1 MNNDALNA
9 SSTLT
14 GVNRESLN
22 ALSKAASSPVK
33 TNPELAKFERA
44 LENAKFGSNPQ
55 TIKTKTVNAD
65 GAITGDNEDLGVMHA
80 PDPVGH
86 FMLVALPKVEL
97 SSLLI
102 TPDSVTDRERAASV
116 IGTVIAMGPD
126 CYKDPEPPV
135 PDWMRDAILS
145 GKYQGGV
152 TLIAP
157 RPRFPSGPWTKI
169 GETVLFSRYAG
180 KRFKIE
186 GIEFRMLADD
196 EITATI
202 PDGAQVGGL

>member
-1 MNNDALNA
+1 MTKTEA
-9 SSTLT
+9 
-14 GVNRESLN
+14 
-22 ALSKAASSPVK
+22 ALSLEDKFPGLSKGVSAAP
-33 TNPELAKFERA
+33 
-44 LENAKFGSNPQ
+44 PQ
-55 TIKTKTVNAD
+55 GQIIRTKTVDAD

-97 SSLLI
+97 SKLLI

-116 IGTVIAMGPD
+116 IGTVIALGPD
-126 CYKDPEPPV
+126 CYVDAKPEVPESVSLALAAGVPV
-135 PDWMRDAILS
+135 TIVLN
-145 GKYQGGV
+145 
-152 TLIAP
+152 AP
-157 RPRFPSGPWTKI
+157 RPRFPSGPWCKQ
-169 GETVLFSRYAG
+169 GDTVLFSRYAG

-186 GIEFRMLADD
+186 GVEFRMLADD

>member
-1 MNNDALNA
+1 MTQTNDAL
-9 SSTLT
+9 STEE
-14 GVNRESLN
+14 RFPK
-22 ALSKAASSPVK
+22 LSKAASSPAQ
-33 TNPELAKFERA
+33 PIR
-44 LENAKFGSNPQ
+44 
-55 TIKTKTVNAD
+55 TKTVDAD
-65 GAITGDNEDLGVMHA
+65 GAITGENEDLGVMHA

-97 SSLLI
+97 SKFLI

-126 CYKDPEPPV
+126 CYVDPPPII
-135 PDWMRDAILS
+135 PDIVADAIALGQPVS
-145 GKYQGGV
+145 V
-152 TLIAP
+152 SLIAP
-157 RPRFPSGPWTKI
+157 RPRFPSGPWCKQ
-169 GETVLFSRYAG
+169 GDTVLFSRYAG

-186 GIEFRMLADD
+186 GVEFRMLADD

>member
-1 MNNDALNA
+1 MTTNDAAL
-9 SSTLT
+9 
-14 GVNRESLN
+14 GVLEK
-22 ALSKAASSPVK
+22 AQAAFPGPSKIGSAPVK
-33 TNPELAKFERA
+33 VPLINSEGLM
-44 LENAKFGSNPQ
+44 
-55 TIKTKTVNAD
+55 
-65 GAITGDNEDLGVMHA
+65 TGEKKEINEDLGLLIA

-86 FMLVALPKVEL
+86 FMLVALPEIERTNDNGDAVTAGGIIL
-97 SSLLI
+97 PP
-102 TPDSVTDRERAASV
+102 TVTDRERAASV
-116 IGTVIAMGPD
+116 VGTVLAMGPD

-135 PDWMRDAILS
+135 PEWLKEAILS

-157 RPRFPSGPWTKI
+157 RPRFPGGPWCKI
-169 GETVLFSRYAG
+169 GQTVLFSRYSG

>member
-1 MNNDALNA
+1 LTTNDA
-9 SSTLT
+9 
-14 GVNRESLN
+14 
-22 ALSKAASSPVK
+22 ALGMMEKAKAAFPTPS
-33 TNPELAKFERA
+33 TA
-44 LENAKFGSNPQ
+44 GSAPAGTVGQ
-55 TIKTKTVNAD
+55 VIRTKTLNAD

-97 SSLLI
+97 SKLLI

-126 CYKDPEPPV
+126 CYVDPEPLIPEIVRVALAAGAPV
-135 PDWMRDAILS
+135 S
-145 GKYQGGV
+145 V
-152 TLIAP
+152 SLIAP
-157 RPRFPSGPWTKI
+157 RPRFPSGPWCKE
-169 GETVLFSRYAG
+169 GDTVLFSRYAG

-186 GIEFRMLADD
+186 GVEFRMLADD

>member
-1 MNNDALNA
+1 MTTNDAAL
-9 SSTLT
+9 SIEERFPL
-14 GVNRESLN
+14 
-22 ALSKAASSPVK
+22 LSKA
-33 TNPELAKFERA
+33 
-44 LENAKFGSNPQ
+44 GSAPAGTVGQ
-55 TIKTKTVNAD
+55 LIKTKTVDAD
-65 GAITGDNEDLGVMHA
+65 GSITGENEDLGVMHA

-97 SSLLI
+97 SKFLI

-126 CYKDPEPPV
+126 CYKDPEPVIPDIVRSAIAAGMPV
-135 PDWMRDAILS
+135 S
-145 GKYQGGV
+145 V
-152 TLIAP
+152 SLIAP
-157 RPRFPSGPWTKI
+157 RPRFPSGPWCEV
-169 GETVLFSRYAG
+169 GQTVLFSRYAG

-186 GIEFRMLADD
+186 GVEFRMLADD

>member
-1 MNNDALNA
+1 MTKTDA
-9 SSTLT
+9 
-14 GVNRESLN
+14 
-22 ALSKAASSPVK
+22 ALSIAEQFPL
-33 TNPELAKFERA
+33 LAKA
-44 LENAKFGSNPQ
+44 GSAPANQ
-55 TIKTKTVNAD
+55 SQVIKTKTINVE
-65 GAITGDNEDLGVMHA
+65 GAITGENEDLGVMHA

-97 SSLLI
+97 SKLLI

-116 IGTVIAMGPD
+116 IGTVIALGPD
-126 CYKDPEPPV
+126 CYKDTEPMVPE
-135 PDWMRDAILS
+135 WMKQAILD

-152 TLIAP
+152 SLIAP
-157 RPRFPSGPWTKI
+157 RPRFPSGPWCKE
-169 GETVLFSRYAG
+169 GDTVLFSRYAG

-186 GIEFRMLADD
+186 GVEFRMLADD

>member
-1 MNNDALNA
+1 MTTNDA
-9 SSTLT
+9 
-14 GVNRESLN
+14 
-22 ALSKAASSPVK
+22 ALDVRKFP
-33 TNPELAKFERA
+33 NLAQA
-44 LENAKFGSNPQ
+44 GSAPAPM
-55 TIKTKTVNAD
+55 KTKTVNAD

-97 SSLLI
+97 SKLLI

-116 IGTVIAMGPD
+116 IGTVIEMGPD
-126 CYKDPEPPV
+126 CYVDPEPAIPEIV
-135 PDWMRDAILS
+135 RGAIMRGDPIHL
-145 GKYQGGV
+145 
-152 TLIAP
+152 TLMTP
-157 RPRFPSGPWTKI
+157 RPRFPSGPWCKK
-169 GETVLFSRYAG
+169 GDTVLFSRYAG

-186 GIEFRMLADD
+186 GVEFRMLADD